1 MKKIQAYKHVSHK
14 TDSNKA
20 YFILQFV
27 QFLQI
32 FANFL
37 QFFMQ
42 FWTIFS
48 AIFSIFNH
56 SKRY

>member
-20 YFILQFV
+20 YFIFQFWLK
-27 QFLQI
+27 FAYFAI
-32 FANFL
+32 FANFRNFL

-42 FWTIFS
+42 F
-48 AIFSIFNH
+48 
-56 SKRY
+56 